1 MALPDLPAVGSFFGV
16 LGLLG
21 FLIVHFMRQA
31 SADRRDYRTELRDQ
45 QKDHEQEMDSAR
57 ARYEREIAY
66 LSEQL
71 DHARERLAE
80 SRRARRMAEDQLE
93 RYRRLVGDVDEPPVA
108 P

>member
-1 MALPDLPAVGSFFGV
+1 MLT
-16 LGLLG
+16 LLVV
-21 FLIVHFMRQA
+21 LIVHFMRQA
-31 SADRRDYRTELRDQ
+31 SADRRDYRAELRDQ

-93 RYRRLVGDVDEPPVA
+93 RYRRLVGDVDDPPRV